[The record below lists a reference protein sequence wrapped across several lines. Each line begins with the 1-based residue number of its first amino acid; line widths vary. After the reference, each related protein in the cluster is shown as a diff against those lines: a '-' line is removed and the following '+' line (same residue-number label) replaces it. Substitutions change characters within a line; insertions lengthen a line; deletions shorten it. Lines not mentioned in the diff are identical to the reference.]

1 MNSITSAE
9 AWHSS
14 SIYWRRKR
22 SYKVIY
28 RYAECDEARVR
39 TDLFA
44 GGPHVS
50 VDLMFALWFV
60 VSLVSTKRGVKD
72 VTERSHVVFKDTL
85 QLPCL
90 DYPPG
95 LSACPRL
102 CSAYFA
108 RLCRVKY
115 SGNGRRVS
123 LPFSSIIDFRSG
135 SAKHFSLFDLGLK
148 NIQLKFS
155 FDKYLIKIISII
167 CYIALVHVNHKNSER
182 KRRLKTK

>member
-1 MNSITSAE
+1 MAKPSAGRFSLSTCNWIFPRLSHEVTLECFIAGAVAWWRTHWLFMNSITSAE

-123 LPFSSIIDFRSG
+123 LPFSSIIDFRVCTS
-135 SAKHFSLFDLGLK
+135 KW
-148 NIQLKFS
+148 
-155 FDKYLIKIISII
+155 
-167 CYIALVHVNHKNSER
+167 
-182 KRRLKTK
+182 